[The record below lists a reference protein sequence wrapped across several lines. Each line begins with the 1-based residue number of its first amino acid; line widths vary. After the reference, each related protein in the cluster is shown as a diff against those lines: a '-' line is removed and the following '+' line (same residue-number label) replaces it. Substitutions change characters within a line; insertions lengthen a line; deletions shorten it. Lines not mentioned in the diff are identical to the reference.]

1 MHPIEAQEHFT
12 NTFQLIAINSGE
24 QCAMQSVLSMA
35 YLHGPE
41 IQIHGTSCSSQ
52 LLAVDSTI
60 IKTDGSLNRL
70 TEMRLTA

>member
-1 MHPIEAQEHFT
+1 
-12 NTFQLIAINSGE
+12 
-24 QCAMQSVLSMA
+24 MQSVLSMA